1 MLKLHNWSNWRDNQL
16 FIFQQRRR
24 DPPLEENASK
34 SWLPVHVLNRLWLG
48 PPLTIVLLPEPDPIV
63 VESTDGTMFGHQLIG
78 PCESMKRT
86 AVNPYL
92 LTCFSEMT
100 IHSLQNLSWSSDQ
113 ICPRYSDLWI
123 SVHTLSTKRSS
134 YWLQLCVDYFWESDP
149 RSSMNFKF
157 ARTNGGSR
165 DQFVPECSRK
175 VQRDWEYWQSIMF
188 LSEKLQ
194 RILSKDRGLSR
205 AA

>member
-24 DPPLEENASK
+24 DPSMEENASK
-34 SWLPVHVLNRLWLG
+34 SWLPIHVLNRLWLG

-78 PCESMKRT
+78 PCESMTRT

-92 LTCFSEMT
+92 LTTCFSEMT

-123 SVHTLSTKRSS
+123 LVHTLSTKRSS
-134 YWLQLCVDYFWESDP
+134 YWLQLSVDYFWE
-149 RSSMNFKF
+149 
-157 ARTNGGSR
+157 
-165 DQFVPECSRK
+165 
-175 VQRDWEYWQSIMF
+175 VQWISNLHERMGVLGINLF
-188 LSEKLQ
+188 LNVLERCNVTENIGNQ
-194 RILSKDRGLSR
+194 
-205 AA
+205 